1 MLLKDDLNEI
11 ILKMK
16 NIYDN
21 VVTIETQNQKMI
33 KTIDVLAKKENSD
46 QEKST
51 KIMPASCIY

>member
-33 KTIDVLAKKENSD
+33 KTIDVLAKKETSD

>member
-1 MLLKDDLNEI
+1 MLAQEDLNQI

-21 VVTIETQNQKMI
+21 VVTIENQNEKMI
-33 KTIDVLAKKENSD
+33 ETIDILTKKETSEK
-46 QEKST
+46 EKST

>member
-1 MLLKDDLNEI
+1 MLVQEDLNQI

-21 VVTIETQNQKMI
+21 VVTIENQNEKMI
-33 KTIDVLAKKENSD
+33 KTIDVLAKKETSE
-46 QEKST
+46 QEKNT